1 MQFMMVCASHSPLYY
16 APARVSEDVSAVRE
30 AMATERRRVEAFDPT
45 LIILFGSDHYGGHQM
60 ASMPAF
66 CVGVEATA
74 LADVGGTP
82 GRLRV
87 PRDIAVEAVN
97 VLRRDNI
104 DVSVSYAMDVD
115 HGFSLP
121 LENLAGRLDRYPVLP
136 IFVSCIAPP
145 FVPFHRA
152 RALGEAVGR
161 YAKTL
166 DEKRILIIGTGGL
179 SHDPEFLFPSIDD
192 VSDAWRPYILS
203 GKGQAAVSRQSWID
217 YEIAEHHKASFMLID
232 DSVPIE
238 TYGIKEKWDKAFL
251 AKFCC
256 GELAVFDDWLPS
268 EVVESTGIGAMEI
281 LSWIA
286 AASAM
291 KEASGRSPR
300 EVFYRPCRELGIGC
314 GIAESAPA
322 AGLTEVRQ
330 ASGGSK

>member
-1 MQFMMVCASHSPLYY
+1 MMVCASHSPLYDS
-16 APARVSEDVSAVRE
+16 PARISENVSAIRD
-30 AMATERRRVEAFDPT
+30 AIATERKRVEAFDPT

-82 GRLRV
+82 GKLRV
-87 PRDIAVEAVN
+87 PRDLAVEAVN
-97 VLRRDNI
+97 ALRRDNV
-104 DVSVSYAMDVD
+104 DVAVSYAMDVD

-121 LENLAGRLDRYPVLP
+121 LENLAGQLDRYPVLP

-145 FVPFHRA
+145 LVPFHRA

-166 DEKRILIIGTGGL
+166 DEERILIMGTGGI

-192 VSDAWRPYILS
+192 VSDAWRPYILH
-203 GKGQAAVSRQSWID
+203 GKGQTTVSRQSWMD
-217 YEIAEHHKASFMLID
+217 YERAEHHKASFMLID

-238 TYGIKEKWDKAFL
+238 AYGIKEKWDKAFL
-251 AKFCC
+251 ATFCR
-256 GELAVFDDWLPS
+256 GEWGVFDEWSPTD
-268 EVVESTGIGAMEI
+268 VVEATGIGAMEI

-286 AASAM
+286 AGAAM
-291 KEASGRSPR
+291 KAATGQSPC
-300 EVFYRPCRELGIGC
+300 EVFYRPCREFGIGC
-314 GIAESAPA
+314 GIAEAAPA
-322 AGLTEVRQ
+322 AALTEVR
-330 ASGGSK
+330 